1 MLGASL
7 GRAPANRVKWLHVRE
22 DPLKEGVMVT
32 GSAQALPLLA
42 PTQTQRLRSHVW
54 LSRFAWGVLV
64 YNVPVI
70 LWGAVVRATGSGAGC
85 GDHWPLCNGVL
96 IQAHPRLATIIE
108 LSHRVTSGITV
119 IAVLALLVWTLFST
133 PRRHLARITAIAAAV
148 FTFNEALLGAL
159 LVLLRLTADNQSP
172 TRGVYLSLHLANT
185 LLLLAALA
193 LTAHFL
199 SRKAGFLGSAVRFT
213 HLSIGTAGLAAILM
227 VGVTGTLAALGDTL
241 FPARSLSAAFS
252 QDLSSH
258 SSWLLRLRF
267 IHPLAA
273 LTAGIFI
280 CWLLVRTVFGGLRPM
295 DRGLALGVVLL
306 LLLQC
311 GLGIADVALLAP
323 LWLQIAHLL
332 GADLL
337 WIFLV
342 VLTAR
347 VCVVP
352 IPVK

>member
-1 MLGASL
+1 MLA
-7 GRAPANRVKWLHVRE
+7 
-22 DPLKEGVMVT
+22 
-32 GSAQALPLLA
+32 
-42 PTQTQRLRSHVW
+42 
-54 LSRFAWGVLV
+54 

-96 IQAHPRLATIIE
+96 VQAHPRLATIIE
-108 LSHRVTSGITV
+108 LSHRITSGITV
-119 IAVLALLVWTLFST
+119 VAVVGLLVWTFLST
-133 PRRHLARITAIAAAV
+133 PRRHLARLAAAAAAI

-159 LVLLRLTADNQSP
+159 LVLLQLTADNRSP
-172 TRGVYLSLHLANT
+172 TRAVYLSLHLANT

-193 LTAHFL
+193 LSAHFL
-199 SRKAGFLGSAVRFT
+199 SRKSAFLRGTVRFP
-213 HLSIGTAGLAAILM
+213 HLGIGVLGLAATVM
-227 VGVTGTLAALGDTL
+227 VGVTGALAALGDTL
-241 FPARSLSAAFS
+241 FPATSLRAAFS
-252 QDLSSH
+252 QDFSGQ

-273 LTAGIFI
+273 FAAGIFI
-280 CWLLVRTVFGGLRPM
+280 VWLLLRTVFGGLRPI

-306 LLLQC
+306 LLLQY
-311 GLGIADVALLAP
+311 GLGVADVVLLAP

-347 VCVVP
+347 ICVVP
-352 IPVK
+352 IQ